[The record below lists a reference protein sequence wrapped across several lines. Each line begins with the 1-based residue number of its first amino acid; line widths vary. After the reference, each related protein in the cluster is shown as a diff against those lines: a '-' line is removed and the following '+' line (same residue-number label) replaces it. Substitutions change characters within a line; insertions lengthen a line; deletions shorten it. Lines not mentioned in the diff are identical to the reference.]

1 MSYTPPNSPALLGQR
16 LVAYER
22 EDNEKMLCRVCDTN
36 ATRSDDGLPNCNIY
50 RMGLTAAR
58 SEQRNW
64 NSFEEWAYEMGY
76 DNLPPENPRKKVS
89 SLQFLS
95 ARVLVQ
101 SAKHA
106 LLINKGHD
114 LWILPGLDFCTLRT
128 ELLLSHF
135 DNFLEL
141 LPLPVFIL
149 NAMKKQL
156 FYDWLVY
163 EMQKLVLANDGI
175 CCLKL
180 NQALNDVDLD
190 FVHQRNILLS
200 LSIENENMKQ

>member
-1 MSYTPPNSPALLGQR
+1 MSYTPPNSPALLGR
-16 LVAYER
+16 HLVVYER
-22 EDNEKMLCRVCDTN
+22 EKMLCRVCDNN
-36 ATRSDDGLPNCNIY
+36 ATRSDDGLLLPNCNIY

-58 SEQRNW
+58 NEQRYDQE
-64 NSFEEWAYEMGY
+64 FQEWAYEMGY
-76 DNLPPENPRKKVS
+76 ENLENPRKKLS

-101 SAKHA
+101 SANHA
-106 LLINKGHD
+106 LLINKSHD

-128 ELLLSHF
+128 ELLLPHF

-141 LPLPVFIL
+141 LPIPVFIL
-149 NAMKKQL
+149 NTMKKHL

-200 LSIENENMKQ
+200 LSIKNETMKQ